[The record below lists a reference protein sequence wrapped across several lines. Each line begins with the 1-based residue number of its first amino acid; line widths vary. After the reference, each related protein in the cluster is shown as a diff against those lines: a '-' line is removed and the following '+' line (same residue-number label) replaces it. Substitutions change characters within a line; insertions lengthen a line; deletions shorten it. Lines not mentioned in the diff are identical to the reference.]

1 MAAIKQDLYLF
12 GQMLPFLP
20 YLFFLRRSRSRSG
33 KTKVG
38 ECGWEQSGERRKPVV
53 SPKVCSPTSDMS
65 VRLHVRKSH
74 AGALKSDS
82 VVKKKPRL
90 LAMYNFFGGHL
101 ISRKEKMW
109 VKKKLHEMQKVRLDG
124 SSRATPRERGLIT
137 RTATGNRAYGRD
149 FIYDSYSVP
158 IYRFLQCS
166 LSSLYVKYLSKPIKY
181 RENIFRGYL
190 GSLNPQGFFLFLLQE
205 TRRLTT
211 N

>member
-1 MAAIKQDLYLF
+1 
-12 GQMLPFLP
+12 
-20 YLFFLRRSRSRSG
+20 
-33 KTKVG
+33 
-38 ECGWEQSGERRKPVV
+38 
-53 SPKVCSPTSDMS
+53 
-65 VRLHVRKSH
+65 
-74 AGALKSDS
+74 
-82 VVKKKPRL
+82 
-90 LAMYNFFGGHL
+90 MYNFFL
-101 ISRKEKMW
+101 RALNFEKREN
-109 VKKKLHEMQKVRLDG
+109 VSEEKITRNAEVRLDG

-137 RTATGNRAYGRD
+137 RTAAGNRAYGRY

-166 LSSLYVKYLSKPIKY
+166 LSSLYVKYPPKPIKY